1 MIRIWKMIT
10 SLFKQKSTTTP
21 TLIVE
26 EKRKEF
32 ENAITEHL
40 ERTLVSDSNGLD
52 KITPAIVAE
61 TYDNMMS
68 EAKKTS
74 KQTAKKKYYKKTP
87 KKTAPKKA
95 SK

>member
-1 MIRIWKMIT
+1 MIKIWKMIT
-10 SLFKQKSTTTP
+10 SFFKPKTIQSLSVDEARKALETAIEERV
-21 TLIVE
+21 IVN
-26 EKRKEF
+26 KTNIK
-32 ENAITEHL
+32 
-40 ERTLVSDSNGLD
+40 V
-52 KITPAIVAE
+52 TPAIVEE

>member
-1 MIRIWKMIT
+1 MIRIWKIFT
-10 SLFKQKSTTTP
+10 SLFKQKSATTP
-21 TLIVE
+21 AIE
-26 EKRKEF
+26 ESRKEL
-32 ENAITEHL
+32 EKAIEEHISANNSIK
-40 ERTLVSDSNGLD
+40 V
-52 KITPAIVAE
+52 TPAIVAE

-95 SK
+95 GK